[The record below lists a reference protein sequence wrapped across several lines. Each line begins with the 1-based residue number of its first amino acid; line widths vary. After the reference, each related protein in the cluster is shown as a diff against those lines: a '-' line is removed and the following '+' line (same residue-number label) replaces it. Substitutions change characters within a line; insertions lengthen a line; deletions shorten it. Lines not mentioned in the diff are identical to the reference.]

1 MLSSDE
7 GLLVSAGLTVF
18 AIGPSTLA
26 QGQTLVRQAGG
37 NTTLALML
45 LVLSNTLAVFIAP
58 FLIKAML
65 ASRSDGIHLD
75 SAGLLINLVVT
86 VLAPSIVG
94 KVGTSS
100 CAYVLATMLSASP
113 LHCQSSL
120 LTCKYVQW
128 QQGCRLPV
136 VQLCTDVAIQYYV
149 ALSMADSSDALPG
162 RSSGN

>member
-1 MLSSDE
+1 MF
-7 GLLVSAGLTVF
+7 AGLTVF

-94 KVGTSS
+94 KVGATL
-100 CAYVLATMLSASP
+100 CAHCLAVQPCT
-113 LHCQSSL
+113 LHCQGSL
-120 LTCKYVQW
+120 TA
-128 QQGCRLPV
+128 GCLSCSCVTMGLV
-136 VQLCTDVAIQYYV
+136 VL
-149 ALSMADSSDALPG
+149 
-162 RSSGN
+162 RSPLNG